1 VEDHPVTMVL
11 GLGRHLLLHGLG
23 IGGWIAILAAV
34 AIVLLIRFWPL
45 LMERVE
51 RRRRSR

>member
-1 VEDHPVTMVL
+1 MTMVF
-11 GLGRHLLLHGLG
+11 GLGRHFLFRGLG

-45 LMERVE
+45 VVE
-51 RRRRSR
+51 RAERWWRSR